1 LHKYTLNKIV
11 FQYHIP
17 VYYIF
22 LKQDIKY
29 SAEFRADT
37 FEIEATNFY
46 IEPLAKFLCTD
57 TASDVTGSPT
67 EMYSGAGHASQGGGH
82 SGKYD
87 VQREKKNSKNK

>member
-1 LHKYTLNKIV
+1 MYIS
-11 FQYHIP
+11 
-17 VYYIF
+17 IF

-46 IEPLAKFLCTD
+46 IEPLARFLCTD

-82 SGKYD
+82 SGIYLYY
-87 VQREKKNSKNK
+87 RETE

>member
-1 LHKYTLNKIV
+1 M
-11 FQYHIP
+11 
-17 VYYIF
+17 
-22 LKQDIKY
+22 QDIKY

-82 SGKYD
+82 SGQYD
-87 VQREKKNSKNK
+87 VQKERKNSKNN